1 LNLSRFFIASFNISF
16 GFSISRYQEDR
27 WGIPLTRLPC
37 NIYVPVQTRIY
48 VSILTVISMLRLF
61 KCYFQ
66 QYFSY
71 IVFWRIFFWWVKLQY
86 KYKSQNYWN
95 ILPDL
100 TISEHWHVFC
110 QKQERLT
117 LHKHLRSKRFFWVG
131 STVLPIFLVFCIMF
145 FFYILLVSGAQC
157 CLCLLIAP
165 SVFSN
170 VYSWASCFMLD
181 EWFMLSLE
189 IRLTVAI
196 YFVIHDI
203 NLVINSMWTSSLECW
218 TKS

>member
-1 LNLSRFFIASFNISF
+1 MGDTINQITMQHLCTCPNKDLCLHPNCHFYVKVIQMLLSTIFQLYCVLENFFLM
-16 GFSISRYQEDR
+16 GETSIQVQ
-27 WGIPLTRLPC
+27 IPELL
-37 NIYVPVQTRIY
+37 
-48 VSILTVISMLRLF
+48 
-61 KCYFQ
+61 K
-66 QYFSY
+66 Y
-71 IVFWRIFFWWVKLQY
+71 ITWLDNKW
-86 KYKSQNYWN
+86 
-95 ILPDL
+95 
-100 TISEHWHVFC
+100 TWHVFC